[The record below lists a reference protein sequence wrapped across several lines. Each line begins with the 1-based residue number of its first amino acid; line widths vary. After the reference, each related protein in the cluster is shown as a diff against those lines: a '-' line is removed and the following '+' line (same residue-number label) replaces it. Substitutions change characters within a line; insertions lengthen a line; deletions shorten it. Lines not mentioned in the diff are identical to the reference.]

1 MNNIDKTSDN
11 LQQTFEEMIALNE
24 NEITEIDKELRF
36 NKRMIFANNVVM
48 ALLAICFLLYAGLN
62 IDAADWKRCAYFLGG
77 SFLVLLL
84 AIPDSR

>member
-1 MNNIDKTSDN
+1 MNNIDKMSDN
-11 LQQTFEEMIALNE
+11 LQQTLEEMIALKE
-24 NEITEIDKELRF
+24 NKIAEIDKQIRF
-36 NKRMIFANNVVM
+36 NKRLIFANNVVM
-48 ALLAICFLLYAGLN
+48 ALLAISFLLYAGLN